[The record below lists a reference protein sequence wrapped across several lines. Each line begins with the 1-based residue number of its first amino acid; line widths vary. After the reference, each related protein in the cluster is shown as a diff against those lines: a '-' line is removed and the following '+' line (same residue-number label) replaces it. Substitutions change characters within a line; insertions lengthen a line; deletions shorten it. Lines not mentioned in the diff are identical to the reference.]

1 MTFCNRFLQK
11 LTAGSRSLFETQAV
25 AAIDAE
31 VAFVNAAEAWERFGE
46 APAPAAFGHKK
57 GL

>member
-1 MTFCNRFLQK
+1 LTFCNRFSQGLYGATPGP
-11 LTAGSRSLFETQAV
+11 LERQAV
-25 AAIDAE
+25 AAIDAA